1 MPDRLPRTRLHR
13 ENEPLTSGALCEG
26 ILRTTPGVTITIE
39 FDYGDA
45 SNARTTFEQAV
56 EAIRQDFDLIDPKEN
71 A

>member
-1 MPDRLPRTRLHR
+1 MPNRLPRTRFHH
-13 ENEPLTSGALCEG
+13 ETDPITTGALCEG
-26 ILRTTPGVTITIE
+26 ILRTTPAVTITIE

-56 EAIRQDFDLIDPKEN
+56 EAIRQDLDLIDPKEN